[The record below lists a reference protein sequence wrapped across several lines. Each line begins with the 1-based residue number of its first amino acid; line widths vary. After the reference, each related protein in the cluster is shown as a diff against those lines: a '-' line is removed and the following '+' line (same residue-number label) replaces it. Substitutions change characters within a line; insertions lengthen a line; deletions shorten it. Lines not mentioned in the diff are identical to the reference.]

1 MTRRERNAMKRFER
15 ERELLEAYLAE
26 QGEDL
31 RLGCLAPAPPSDN
44 NENILWKGNTSMEKE
59 ISGLNGRAN
68 KPDRAQE
75 IDDDYF
81 VQQPTTPLPA
91 TEELDLDEYR
101 AGKPL
106 KLTDITALAITQKA
120 KVHRP
125 KKTDWFR
132 CWSNEALER
141 VYLYE
146 GEGIEDYYLVH
157 PSVVD
162 ELPDDFYE
170 AYLVLCVNSSG
181 RLFLWPIKTGDASN
195 EFAEIAITHVSEAC
209 GKWVRRKW
217 VSRLKTHQLERN
229 DRIGDPQWPE
239 NLSMREIVSHA
250 FAGKVIKS
258 LDHPCLQPPNE
269 K

>member
-1 MTRRERNAMKRFER
+1 
-15 ERELLEAYLAE
+15 
-26 QGEDL
+26 
-31 RLGCLAPAPPSDN
+31 
-44 NENILWKGNTSMEKE
+44 MEKE
-59 ISGLNGRAN
+59 IPKLNEHTKPNGRAE
-68 KPDRAQE
+68 E
-75 IDDDYF
+75 INDF
-81 VQQPTTPLPA
+81 MRQPQTPLPA

-120 KVHRP
+120 RIHKP
-125 KKTDWFR
+125 KKNDWFR
-132 CWSNEALER
+132 CWSTEAVER

-157 PSVVD
+157 PAVVG

-170 AYLVLCVNSSG
+170 AYLVLCVNSYG
-181 RLFLWPIKTGDASN
+181 RLFLWPIKTGDTSN
-195 EFAEIAITHVSEAC
+195 EFAETAITHVSEAC

-239 NLSMREIVSHA
+239 NLSMREIVSRA